1 MFKFFLSKTFL
12 INLALTLLLA
22 VFVIWGI
29 FKFIDNYTHHGET
42 VSVPQLEGLKL
53 KEVENVLNEKNLRF
67 VILDSIYVP
76 KSEKGIV
83 LEQNP
88 IANELVKENRTIYI
102 TVTKV
107 VPPKISMPNVVDMS
121 QRIAIAKLESY
132 GLKVK
137 TKYVPSECVNCVI
150 FQEVK
155 GKEVKPGDQIAKGS
169 VVTLTL
175 GSGTSNERVMV
186 PYLINLT
193 KEEAISKL
201 MESSLN
207 IGFSDY
213 ENCKCK
219 TPADTLNAKIYRQSP
234 GRSESNPI
242 NMGSSVDVYLTCD
255 PALINNP
262 PTDTTETELPD

>member
-12 INLALTLLLA
+12 INLGLALLLA

-29 FKFIDNYTHHGET
+29 FKFIDSYTHHGET
-42 VSVPQLEGLKL
+42 ISVPQLEGLKL
-53 KEVENVLNEKNLRF
+53 KEVEDVLNEKKLRY

-88 IANELVKENRTIYI
+88 AANDLVKENRTIYI

-107 VPPKISMPNVVDMS
+107 VPPNISMPNVVDMS

-137 TKYVPSECVNCVI
+137 TKYIPSECVNCVLS
-150 FQEVK
+150 QSVN
-155 GKEVKPGDQIAKGS
+155 GKEVNPGDPISKGS
-169 VVTLTL
+169 VVLLTL

-193 KEEAISKL
+193 KEQAMTKL
-201 MESSLN
+201 FESSLN
-207 IGFSDY
+207 LGFTDY

-219 TPADTLNAKIYRQSP
+219 TPADTLNAKVYRQSP
-234 GRSESNPI
+234 GRSESNAI

-255 PALINNP
+255 PALMNDNFN
-262 PTDTTETELPD
+262 DTTETDLPN